1 MPKKIRKPRPVRLVM
16 LNIKLRSSEREGCD
30 AYFELLHDVYEK
42 RLIGKPK
49 RGNSVILR
57 TQHSKEIDNQKI
69 LYGKISRFTNLDS
82 DDWIDLD
89 KMEIA
94 SFEIPENLFPNLKE
108 TEYFFIPKAHRFC
121 MKKSQ
126 ALSVTQVEE
135 FFNKVLKECLKTGE
149 EFEVCIEQDS
159 DTIQQILNARAI
171 RRVEVEISY
180 TNNDM
185 KDEAEEY
192 VEDIFKEMQATR
204 AKMVM
209 EPDHH
214 NHLSID
220 NKFLRGVIKLA
231 KSNGYVKAKIVDA
244 KNKVKNIFTK
254 KHPEIIAVNIQ
265 NADSTVEDV
274 TEEIM
279 TKYKRNVTTK

>member
-1 MPKKIRKPRPVRLVM
+1 M
-16 LNIKLRSSEREGCD
+16 
-30 AYFELLHDVYEK
+30 
-42 RLIGKPK
+42 
-49 RGNSVILR
+49 R

-185 KDEAEEY
+185 KD
-192 VEDIFKEMQATR
+192 
-204 AKMVM
+204 
-209 EPDHH
+209 
-214 NHLSID
+214 
-220 NKFLRGVIKLA
+220 
-231 KSNGYVKAKIVDA
+231 
-244 KNKVKNIFTK
+244 
-254 KHPEIIAVNIQ
+254 
-265 NADSTVEDV
+265 
-274 TEEIM
+274 
-279 TKYKRNVTTK
+279 